1 MNKKSF
7 QQIIV
12 ILIFTVGG
20 LIFTYPFYSNAINYV
35 VDQYRLGQLEKN
47 SQENYDAQ
55 KAIMEQANEKIRAN
69 GITIAHD
76 PFDASLVEKNKL
88 DLKKQLIGS
97 ITIPK
102 INLTVPL
109 FDTLTEEILENGAGI
124 LQGTSMPTGG
134 VGNHSVISAHRGL
147 AERVLF
153 RHLDK
158 LENGDVFLIENSGEL
173 LAYKVIKTHT
183 VKPEE
188 TEIIQQEVGKDLVSL
203 LTCTP
208 YMINSH
214 RLIVTGERTE
224 VTKEMLNSSDKS
236 KNNQKWKEY
245 GVLVGI
251 GTLILLIVY
260 LIIRVI
266 IKGILSRRRYDFIFY
281 ITNLDEKMLTKSFII
296 YRKGKKKALR
306 RDRQQLEV
314 LSNSVGKVVVSNL
327 PGDIYT
333 LAFKEK
339 PNNKIGHFGVNKLS
353 HKKMRWLKNSK
364 KNKNVIQK
372 NNKSLLNIN
381 R

>member
-47 SQENYDAQ
+47 AQENYDTQ
-55 KAIMEQANEKIRAN
+55 KAIMEQTNEKIRAN
-69 GITIAHD
+69 GITIDHD

-88 DLKKQLIGS
+88 NLKKHLIGS

-109 FDTLTEEILENGAGI
+109 FDTLTEEILENGAGV

-134 VGNHSVISAHRGL
+134 TGNHSVISAHRGL

-158 LENGDVFLIENSGEL
+158 LENGDVFLIENNGEL

-183 VKPEE
+183 VKPED
-188 TEIIQQEVGKDLVSL
+188 TEIIQQDVEKDLVSL

-224 VTKEMLNSSDKS
+224 VTKEMLKSSDKS

-245 GVLVGI
+245 GVLLGI
-251 GTLILLIVY
+251 GTLILLIVF
-260 LIIRVI
+260 LIIRAI

-281 ITNLDEKMLTKSFII
+281 ITNLDEKMLTETFII

-306 RDRQQLEV
+306 RDGKQLEV
-314 LSNSVGKVVVSNL
+314 VSNSVGKVVVSNL

-353 HKKMRWLKNSK
+353 QKKMKWLKNSK
-364 KNKNVIQK
+364 KNKNIIQK
-372 NNKSLLNIN
+372 NNKSLLNIKY
-381 R
+381 

>member
-47 SQENYDAQ
+47 AQENYDAQ

-69 GITIAHD
+69 GITIDHD
-76 PFDASLVEKNKL
+76 PFDASLVKKNKL
-88 DLKKQLIGS
+88 DLKKHLIGS

-134 VGNHSVISAHRGL
+134 IGNHSVISAHRGL

-173 LAYKVIKTHT
+173 LAYQVINTHT
-183 VKPEE
+183 VKPED
-188 TEIIQQEVGKDLVSL
+188 TEIIQQEGDKDLVSL

-224 VTKEMLNSSDKS
+224 LTNAILNSSDKS

-245 GVLVGI
+245 GVLLGI
-251 GTLILLIVY
+251 GTVILLIVF

-281 ITNLDEKMLTKSFII
+281 ITNLDEKMLAETFII

-306 RDRQQLEV
+306 RDGKQLEV
-314 LSNSVGKVVVSNL
+314 ISNSVGKVVVSNL
-327 PGDIYT
+327 PGDVYT

-353 HKKMRWLKNSK
+353 QKKMKWLKNSK

-372 NNKSLLNIN
+372 NNKSLLNIK
-381 R
+381 

>member
-7 QQIIV
+7 QQLIV
-12 ILIFTVGG
+12 IVIFTIGG

-35 VDQYRLGQLEKN
+35 VDQYRLAQLENKV
-47 SQENYDAQ
+47 QENYEVQ
-55 KAIMEQANEKIRAN
+55 KANMEQANEKIRAN
-69 GITIAHD
+69 GITIDHD
-76 PFDASLVEKNKL
+76 PFDASLVKKNKL
-88 DLKKQLIGS
+88 DLNKHLIGS

-109 FDTLTEEILENGAGI
+109 FDTLTEEILENGAGV

-134 VGNHSVISAHRGL
+134 IGNHSVISAHRGL

-153 RHLDK
+153 RYLDK

-173 LAYKVIKTHT
+173 LAYKVIDSHT

-188 TEIIQQEVGKDLVSL
+188 TEIIQQDPNKDLVSL

-214 RLIVTGERTE
+214 RLIITGKRAE
-224 VTKEMLNSSDKS
+224 VTKEMVKSSNKS

-245 GVLVGI
+245 SVLLGI
-251 GTLILLIVY
+251 GTLFLLI
-260 LIIRVI
+260 LFLMIRVTI
-266 IKGILSRRRYDFIFY
+266 RGILSRRRYDFNFY
-281 ITNLDEKMLTKSFII
+281 LTNQDEKMLTETFII

-306 RDRQQLEV
+306 RDGEVLEV
-314 LSNSVGKVVVSNL
+314 TNNSMGKVVINSL

-333 LAFKEK
+333 LALKSN
-339 PNNKIGHFGVNKLS
+339 PNKRIGHFGVNRLS
-353 HKKMRWLKNSK
+353 QKKMKWLKNSK
-364 KNKNVIQK
+364 NNTNIIQKKNK
-372 NNKSLLNIN
+372 SFLDIN
-381 R
+381 

>member
-47 SQENYDAQ
+47 AQENYDAQ

-76 PFDASLVEKNKL
+76 PFDASLVKKNKL
-88 DLKKQLIGS
+88 DLKKHLIGS

-158 LENGDVFLIENSGEL
+158 LEDGDIFLIENSGEL

-183 VKPEE
+183 VKPED
-188 TEIIQQEVGKDLVSL
+188 TEIIQQEVSKDLVSL

-306 RDRQQLEV
+306 RDGKQLEV
-314 LSNSVGKVVVSNL
+314 VSNSVGKVVVSNL

-339 PNNKIGHFGVNKLS
+339 SNNKIGHFGVNKLS
-353 HKKMRWLKNSK
+353 QKKMKWLKNSK

-372 NNKSLLNIN
+372 NNKSLLNIK
-381 R
+381 

>member
-47 SQENYDAQ
+47 AQENYDAQ

-69 GITIAHD
+69 GITIDYD
-76 PFDASLVEKNKL
+76 PFDASLVKKNKL
-88 DLKKQLIGS
+88 DLKKHLIGS

-134 VGNHSVISAHRGL
+134 IGNHSVISAHRGL

-173 LAYKVIKTHT
+173 LAYQVIKTHT
-183 VKPEE
+183 VKPED
-188 TEIIQQEVGKDLVSL
+188 TEIIQQEIDKDLVSL

-224 VTKEMLNSSDKS
+224 VSKEMLNSSDKS

-245 GVLVGI
+245 GVLLGI

-281 ITNLDEKMLTKSFII
+281 ITNLDEKMLTNSFII

-306 RDRQQLEV
+306 RDGKQLEV
-314 LSNSVGKVVVSNL
+314 VSNSVGKVVVSNL

-353 HKKMRWLKNSK
+353 QKKMKWLKNSK

-372 NNKSLLNIN
+372 NNKSLLNIK
-381 R
+381 

>member
-7 QQIIV
+7 QQLIV
-12 ILIFTVGG
+12 IVIFTIGG

-35 VDQYRLGQLEKN
+35 VDQYRLAQLENKV
-47 SQENYDAQ
+47 QENYEVQ
-55 KAIMEQANEKIRAN
+55 KANMEQANEKIRAN
-69 GITIAHD
+69 GITIDHD
-76 PFDASLVEKNKL
+76 PFDASLVKKNKL
-88 DLKKQLIGS
+88 DLNKHLIGS

-109 FDTLTEEILENGAGI
+109 FDTLTEEILENGAGV

-134 VGNHSVISAHRGL
+134 IGNHSVISAHRGL

-153 RHLDK
+153 RYLDK

-173 LAYKVIKTHT
+173 LAYKVIDSHT

-188 TEIIQQEVGKDLVSL
+188 TEIIQQDPNKDLVSL

-214 RLIVTGERTE
+214 RLIITGKRAE
-224 VTKEMLNSSDKS
+224 VTKEMVKSSNKS

-245 GVLVGI
+245 SVLLGI
-251 GTLILLIVY
+251 GTLFLLI
-260 LIIRVI
+260 LFLMIRVTI
-266 IKGILSRRRYDFIFY
+266 RGILSRRRYDFNFY
-281 ITNLDEKMLTKSFII
+281 LTNQDEKMLTETFTI

-306 RDRQQLEV
+306 RDGEVLEV
-314 LSNSVGKVVVSNL
+314 TNNSMGKVVINSL

-333 LAFKEK
+333 LALKSN
-339 PNNKIGHFGVNKLS
+339 PNKRIGHFGVNRLS
-353 HKKMRWLKNSK
+353 QKKMKWLKNSK
-364 KNKNVIQK
+364 NNTNIIQKKNK
-372 NNKSLLNIN
+372 SFLDIN
-381 R
+381 

>member
-1 MNKKSF
+1 MSKKSF

-47 SQENYDAQ
+47 TQENYDAQ

-69 GITIAHD
+69 GITIDHD
-76 PFDASLVEKNKL
+76 PFDASLVKKKKL
-88 DLKKQLIGS
+88 DLKKHLIGS

-134 VGNHSVISAHRGL
+134 IGNHSVISAHRGL

-173 LAYKVIKTHT
+173 LAYQVIKTHT
-183 VKPEE
+183 VKPED
-188 TEIIQQEVGKDLVSL
+188 TEIIQQEIDKDLVSL

-224 VTKEMLNSSDKS
+224 LTKEMLNSSDKS

-245 GVLVGI
+245 GVLLGI
-251 GTLILLIVY
+251 GTLILLIV
-260 LIIRVI
+260 LFVIRVVV
-266 IKGILSRRRYDFIFY
+266 KGVLSRRRYDFIFY

-306 RDRQQLEV
+306 REGKQLEV

-333 LAFKEK
+333 LACKEK

-353 HKKMRWLKNSK
+353 QKKMKWLKNSK
-364 KNKNVIQK
+364 KNKNIIQK
-372 NNKSLLNIN
+372 NNKSLLNIKY
-381 R
+381 